1 MSEHMRKAWRE
12 ELSSVMLG
20 KTVEVARESEFVR
33 EITFGELADRII
45 ERYDLA
51 EDRHLVRFTE
61 TGWTIQHPVAERM
74 VGMLL
79 DCEVHKD
86 RAEDLAA
93 LPESGPGD
101 YWLTADGLLRADVR
115 VA

>member
-1 MSEHMRKAWRE
+1 MSEAMRVAWRE
-12 ELSSVMLG
+12 ELSGVMLSKAARLALDG
-20 KTVEVARESEFVR
+20 VAAEADVDNV
-33 EITFGELADRII
+33 TFGQLADAII
-45 ERYDLA
+45 EAYDLA

-79 DCEVHKD
+79 DCEIHRD
-86 RAEDLAA
+86 RAEDLAT

-101 YWLTADGLLRADVR
+101 YWLVSDGLEAV
-115 VA
+115 